1 MMTCETLVCSLVEDE
16 LKEGQIV
23 TVTMMLAVA
32 WTTVTLCQ
40 MMTRVVDLFLHQQRL
55 LPAGILFLCIQQT
68 FKQNHTVTQA
78 HHKTL

>member
-23 TVTMMLAVA
+23 TVTMMIAVA
-32 WTTVTLCQ
+32 RTNVTLCQ

-55 LPAGILFLCIQQT
+55 LPAGMLSLCLKQT
-68 FKQNHTVTQA
+68 FKQMHTVTQA
-78 HHKTL
+78 HQKTL